1 MNAFGE
7 SAAVTFEVELAI
19 VGVIGRLNLLPDPAD
34 TPTPGQVHA
43 EPYNCCVYCC
53 GYLSTL
59 TTLRVHAEIV
69 NTLN

>member
-1 MNAFGE
+1 MDPFGE
-7 SAAVTFEVELAI
+7 PGAVTFEVELAF
-19 VGVIGRLNLLPDPAD
+19 VGVIGRLNPLPDPAD
-34 TPTPGQVHA
+34 TPAPDQVHA
-43 EPYNCCVYCC
+43 EPRNCCVYCC